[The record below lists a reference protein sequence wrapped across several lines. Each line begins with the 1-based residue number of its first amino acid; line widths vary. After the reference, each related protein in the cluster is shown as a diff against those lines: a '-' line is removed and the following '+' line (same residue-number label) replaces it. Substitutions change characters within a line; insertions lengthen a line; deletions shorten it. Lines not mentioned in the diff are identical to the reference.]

1 MYGLDWYDFGARMY
15 DPLLYRW
22 MTMDPLCEKYYDIS
36 PYVYC
41 NNDPINIFDP
51 NGKEIIISGS
61 MTNNIL
67 DQLQYQIGNKVCLY
81 LTEDNHLC
89 YNIKRKG
96 HINKNTQLLIQMIDN
111 SEIVLNIETCNSKTT
126 SKGNLF
132 VGGAFMG
139 NTVHFNSDNNVDY
152 IDAFQVVNPTVL
164 NEADKFSKKGTFI
177 MHELSEAY
185 EGAKISSKKKVST
198 SYLEKNVYK
207 EAHNKATYQPTVF
220 QKLYDNDGNVT
231 LDSKKAVRVEWY
243 VVDEF
248 DKNKQNIIQTY
259 P

>member
-1 MYGLDWYDFGARMY
+1 
-15 DPLLYRW
+15 
-22 MTMDPLCEKYYDIS
+22 
-36 PYVYC
+36 
-41 NNDPINIFDP
+41 
-51 NGKEIIISGS
+51 
-61 MTNNIL
+61 
-67 DQLQYQIGNKVCLY
+67 
-81 LTEDNHLC
+81 
-89 YNIKRKG
+89 
-96 HINKNTQLLIQMIDN
+96 
-111 SEIVLNIETCNSKTT
+111 
-126 SKGNLF
+126 
-132 VGGAFMG
+132 
-139 NTVHFNSDNNVDY
+139 
-152 IDAFQVVNPTVL
+152 
-164 NEADKFSKKGTFI
+164 

-231 LDSKKAVRVEWY
+231 LDSKKAIRVEWY